1 MTSVRE
7 RLVKEKDLLT
17 NLTARSIQQR
27 RAPTVARPMNAKR
40 GLTMHVL
47 LLIFFII
54 LLIWYVP
61 HIHTHTNFFHL
72 CCLHMCDTYCVCG
85 VVVVGLSSSCRT
97 RVIEDSMHAEEDDLH
112 ALPVAGE

>member
-27 RAPTVARPMNAKR
+27 RAPTVAQPMNAKR

-61 HIHTHTNFFHL
+61 HHTHHKYFFHL
-72 CCLHMCDTYCVCG
+72 CFLHMCDTYCVCG
-85 VVVVGLSSSCRT
+85 VVVVGLQDAS
-97 RVIEDSMHAEEDDLH
+97 D
-112 ALPVAGE
+112 